1 VCILRRV
8 ETFWKVNAL
17 SKPKSNHLSTT
28 LVLQLVQKSKHKHKK
43 EKTPPLEIHDEVQKD
58 FILVCK
64 KCLTEH
70 GGQAIKQVLKLE
82 RIFKRTTSLEPITWE
97 KLQHDGI
104 GSHLFYFNLQ
114 VTTLQCFLKFRQYSI
129 NNCKAL
135 TKYQSNK
142 KSCFKH
148 VSTLY

>member
-1 VCILRRV
+1 
-8 ETFWKVNAL
+8 VNAL
-17 SKPKSNHLSTT
+17 SKPRSNHLSTT
-28 LVLQLVQKSKHKHKK
+28 LALQLVQKSKHKRKK

-64 KCLTEH
+64 KCLTKH

-82 RIFKRTTSLEPITWE
+82 RIFKCTTSLEPITWE

-114 VTTLQCFLKFRQYSI
+114 HCNVSLNFDNIQLTIAKHLQSI
-129 NNCKAL
+129 SP
-135 TKYQSNK
+135 TKN
-142 KSCFKH
+142 H
-148 VSTLY
+148 VSDMFQHYISSMF